1 MRGKKRTKEERHE
14 LFEALE
20 GYLAMG
26 FSLKKACNLADL
38 PYSSMRDILNIWEP
52 LRARTTALQNSVNV
66 TARANVISSIEKG
79 DVNTSKWW
87 LERFDHLEPQISPQ
101 YGGIEEAQLTVV
113 ETKVEREDETLEEG
127 AVRLRGFVMEY
138 LR

>member
-1 MRGKKRTKEERHE
+1 MRGKKRTKEEKHE

-20 GYLAMG
+20 YYLSLG
-26 FSLKKACNLADL
+26 FSLKKACNMADI
-38 PYSSMRDILNIWEP
+38 PYSSMRDMLNISEP

-87 LERFDHLEPQISPQ
+87 LERFDHLEPQMSPQ
-101 YGGIEEAQLTVV
+101 FGGAEEAQLTVA
-113 ETKVEREDETLEEG
+113 ETKVEREEETLEEG
-127 AVRLRGFVMEY
+127 AERLRDFMLVY